1 MADLYYIDDGYYDV
15 GYFVYTADAA
25 VALSAAVTV
34 VCAIEKT
41 VQAQS
46 NLSTTSTVSAAGGV
60 VYNAVIAPVS
70 LFSVGVIA
78 TVTSS
83 RSIDCSATVNLSVAA
98 VANRSTSIT
107 LNSIV
112 TQNLQ
117 AARFRST
124 LVAITSTATV
134 TATAQTISQPIT
146 VSISCEFT
154 QTASVTR
161 LKTASAT
168 ITTAATQSTTAGK
181 ISGARAALFSQFAQT
196 ALVRKTARAQSQ
208 SISSFTATT
217 NNRRIRFGVSTS
229 VSTATQTVTARAIK
243 RAQANIT
250 ALVNIALDITEFN
263 VRDVFIQSIIPPTG
277 IRPLDVVNTTDDQGN
292 CYTLSQGGISDQQ
305 IVLTKYSSRGK
316 LVFKKKTPITVDEEG
331 PIAIAYSNQ
340 NIYTMWS
347 LLSTDNLTWRIE
359 LHKWDLFGNVVAVK
373 RINNNTPG
381 AASDIKVF
389 DGSVYVSNEGVTPF
403 LIKFDTNFN
412 QQWYKTYNFGTN
424 QRNFD
429 SNLWIDSSGIAW
441 VGKNDLPSGTASTRF
456 TRINSSSGDIDST
469 QVIESSDPDGD
480 PQGQEVVRD
489 SAGNYYIVTMVDF
502 KQGILKLNTNR
513 QPVWFKV
520 YNSTFFQTYSD
531 RTSLAI
537 DSADNLY
544 FTYDRAQGIGNQNSI
559 ARGIVSMT
567 KDGAIRYDATLDV
580 STPYS
585 RFENT
590 DLRINGIFFQ
600 LSGISWSGG
609 TLQSPFTQT
618 PRNWVLLQDQI
629 TNYLDNW
636 TRTACGY
643 TYSWTTN
650 TPGTVSDFTTYTI
663 TNDPTFTQ
671 TNYTAS
677 YSSSGLSWSDATDYT
692 ECVVWI
698 PLVGRSAMSSRF
710 TSNVVARRNIGP
722 IISSMSASATVTV
735 SAVKT
740 ARTTRTLSAQF
751 TAVTRN
757 TRIRRQIAYLNS
769 QATVSPAA
777 RKIVGTASNQIA
789 RFTTSQTARK
799 TVSGRSTITAFNT
812 VTSVNAKN
820 ATGTIVMESRAT
832 LNCLAV
838 KTGEVVIQSVSTA
851 TTTIN
856 FLKQPQPRLFS
867 VAASTTA
874 TMQVTARKIA
884 RSPVYLNSTVTAN
897 IEATYIIVNTFP
909 MSAQFTL
916 DVDAFAGYIATSN
929 LSVIATTTSNTLNCR
944 IRPGVISIT
953 AFATELVVGTR
964 VTIDPFLTLTV
975 PPETAT
981 KRIHQETS
989 LLAVDSENRVNII
1002 TQEQRTI
1009 TVPTETSTWHLP
1021 TAKVV
1026 GLRRVK

>member
-1 MADLYYIDDGYYDV
+1 
-15 GYFVYTADAA
+15 
-25 VALSAAVTV
+25 
-34 VCAIEKT
+34 
-41 VQAQS
+41 
-46 NLSTTSTVSAAGGV
+46 
-60 VYNAVIAPVS
+60 
-70 LFSVGVIA
+70 
-78 TVTSS
+78 
-83 RSIDCSATVNLSVAA
+83 
-98 VANRSTSIT
+98 
-107 LNSIV
+107 
-112 TQNLQ
+112 
-117 AARFRST
+117 
-124 LVAITSTATV
+124 
-134 TATAQTISQPIT
+134 
-146 VSISCEFT
+146 
-154 QTASVTR
+154 
-161 LKTASAT
+161 
-168 ITTAATQSTTAGK
+168 
-181 ISGARAALFSQFAQT
+181 
-196 ALVRKTARAQSQ
+196 
-208 SISSFTATT
+208 
-217 NNRRIRFGVSTS
+217 
-229 VSTATQTVTARAIK
+229 
-243 RAQANIT
+243 
-250 ALVNIALDITEFN
+250 
-263 VRDVFIQSIIPPTG
+263 
-277 IRPLDVVNTTDDQGN
+277 
-292 CYTLSQGGISDQQ
+292 
-305 IVLTKYSSRGK
+305 
-316 LVFKKKTPITVDEEG
+316 
-331 PIAIAYSNQ
+331 
-340 NIYTMWS
+340 MWS
-347 LLSTDNLTWRIE
+347 IFSSDNLTWRIE
-359 LHKWDLFGNVVAVK
+359 LHKWDLFGNVVAVR
-373 RINNNTPG
+373 RINNNAPG
-381 AASDIKVF
+381 SASDIKVF

-424 QRNFD
+424 QRNFH

-441 VGKNDLPSGTASTRF
+441 VGRNDLPSGTASTRF

-469 QVIESSDPDGD
+469 QVIESSDPEGD

-520 YNSTFFQTYSD
+520 YNSTYFQTYSD

-537 DSADNLY
+537 DSEDNLY
-544 FTYDRAQGIGNQNSI
+544 FTYDRAAGPGNQQSL

-580 STPYS
+580 SGTP

-600 LSGISWSGG
+600 LSGIV
-609 TLQSPFTQT
+609 QT
-618 PRNWVLLQDQI
+618 TSTTASHWVLYQDQV

-636 TRTACGY
+636 SRTACGV
-643 TYSWTTN
+643 TFTWTTN
-650 TPGTVSDFTTYTI
+650 TPGTVSDFTPYTV
-663 TNDPTFTQ
+663 TNDPTFSQ

-677 YSSSGLSWSDATDYT
+677 YSSTGLTWSDATDYT

-722 IISSMSASATVTV
+722 IISSMPARATVTV

-740 ARTTRTLSAQF
+740 ARITRTLSAQF

-769 QATVSPAA
+769 QATVTPAA

-789 RFTTSQTARK
+789 RFTTSLIARK

-820 ATGTIVMESRAT
+820 ARGTITMETRAT
-832 LNCLAV
+832 VNCLAA
-838 KTGEVVIQSVSTA
+838 KTGEVVVQSISTA

-856 FLKQPQPRLFS
+856 FLKQPQPRQFS
-867 VAASTTA
+867 VAASTAA

-884 RSPVYLNSTVTAN
+884 RSPIYLNSTVSAS

-916 DVDAFAGYIATSN
+916 NVDAFAGYIATSN
-929 LSVIATTTSNTLNCR
+929 ISAIATTTPNTLNCR
-944 IRPGVISIT
+944 IRPGVINIT
-953 AFATELVVGTR
+953 AFATELVVGTK

-975 PPETAT
+975 PSETGI
-981 KRIHQETS
+981 KRIHQETA
-989 LLAVDSENRVNII
+989 LLTIDSENRVNII
-1002 TQEQRTI
+1002 TREQRTI